1 MELFDHLERL
11 AEKSRQAGTPEINV
25 VLRVSRS
32 IRQGR
37 DEEPA
42 LLDKP
47 SIAFAGLSLAVT
59 AIAALMFSPLLTTLM
74 DPWAAYMNAP
84 WSY

>member
-1 MELFDHLERL
+1 MELFEYLERL
-11 AEKSRQAGTPEINV
+11 AEKSRHSNAPKIDV

-32 IRQGR
+32 IRLRQ

-42 LLDKP
+42 LLDRP
-47 SIAFAGLSLAVT
+47 SLAFAGLSLAVT
-59 AIAALMFSPLLTTLM
+59 AIAAVMFSPLLTTLM